1 MVTYLQTSLSGALE
15 QLFQVFG
22 LTFVLSWALYHV
34 SMGMRELGAKRLGI
48 GYFFLVAPGVA
59 CHETGHALGCV
70 LTGKRIAEFV
80 PFRPRA
86 EKEGIVL
93 GYVRHE
99 TSHSIL
105 GRAGEFI
112 VATGPVW
119 FGGIVALLLVRLLV
133 GPSPFE
139 SLSNAN
145 AAPTAFLPYLHS
157 VVVAASS
164 LASRSF
170 AVWHWHGPLD
180 AVLIY
185 LLVCVASEIT
195 LSGPDMQGMW
205 VGLVAICTLVVIGNF
220 VPFFDAM
227 LEMGM
232 TRIRPWLFLLHATLT
247 FALLLDV
254 IFYGLYR
261 ALDAVFPHKGQ
272 STKGNEK

>member
-1 MVTYLQTSLSGALE
+1 MLAYFQSSLAVGLG
-15 QLFQVFG
+15 QLFQLFG
-22 LTFVLSWALYHV
+22 LTFVLAWALYHV
-34 SMGMRELGAKRLGI
+34 SMGMRKLGSKRLGLN
-48 GYFFLVAPGVA
+48 YFFVVAPGVA
-59 CHETGHALGCV
+59 CHETGHALGCL
-70 LTGKRIAEFV
+70 LTGKRIVEFV

-86 EKEGIVL
+86 EDGGVTL

-99 TSHSIL
+99 TSPSIL
-105 GRAGEFI
+105 GRAGEFV

-119 FGGIVALLLVRLLV
+119 FGGIVSLLLVRLLV

-139 SLSNAN
+139 SLSGVES
-145 AAPTAFLPYLHS
+145 APTALLPYLGS
-157 VVVAASS
+157 VAGAASS
-164 LASRSF
+164 LASRAF

-205 VGLVAICTLVVIGNF
+205 VGLVAICTLVVVGNF

-227 LEMGM
+227 LEAG
-232 TRIRPWLFLLHATLT
+232 TIRLRPWLFLLHATLA

-254 IFYGLYR
+254 CFYALYR
-261 ALDAVFPHKGQ
+261 ALDALFPRKLE
-272 STKGNEK
+272 TEKGNGK